1 VPEMNVVSQTFSHW
15 FTHDDGPRARLH
27 AAARRL
33 AAVAS
38 RLRPSGLPPAPM
50 SATRSVHDSPL
61 SRGSAPG
68 VSPAPSLTFPTAAGW
83 VPVLPPELRTPP
95 PSRLTA
101 SGVYRPIADQ
111 RQTSQDRRL
120 QERRVRDDGSPY
132 GVERR
137 SGATRVGERRTD
149 APADPSQSDVRLP
162 SPGDADYDP
171 HHSQLLARFHG
182 R

>member
-1 VPEMNVVSQTFSHW
+1 
-15 FTHDDGPRARLH
+15 
-27 AAARRL
+27 
-33 AAVAS
+33 
-38 RLRPSGLPPAPM
+38 
-50 SATRSVHDSPL
+50 
-61 SRGSAPG
+61 
-68 VSPAPSLTFPTAAGW
+68 

-101 SGVYRPIADQ
+101 SGVYRPIVDQ

-120 QERRVRDDGSPY
+120 QERRVRNDGSPY

-149 APADPSQSDVRLP
+149 APADSLQSGVRPP
-162 SPGDADYDP
+162 SPGDADHDP
-171 HHSQLLARFHG
+171 HHSHLLARFHG